1 MPKLGNGTLYIIYSQ
16 SEKWRVSCKLTGFVI
31 KLRIF
36 ERNIADFSGLISRNI
51 HIYVY
56 LVGYELPV
64 REPDDASA
72 QAGEGQEDHH
82 DGRSHGQRPCK
93 KNGFGQRG

>member
-1 MPKLGNGTLYIIYSQ
+1 MAHYTLYIPSQ
-16 SEKWRVSCKLTGFVI
+16 KSGLRRVSCKLTGFVI

-36 ERNIADFSGLISRNI
+36 ERNIADFSGLISRNL
-51 HIYVY
+51 HIYVF

-82 DGRSHGQRPCK
+82 DGRSHG
-93 KNGFGQRG
+93 